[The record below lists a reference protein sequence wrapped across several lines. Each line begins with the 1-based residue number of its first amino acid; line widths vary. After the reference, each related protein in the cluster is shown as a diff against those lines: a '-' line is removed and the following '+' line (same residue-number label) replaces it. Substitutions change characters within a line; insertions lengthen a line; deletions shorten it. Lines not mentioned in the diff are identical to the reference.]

1 MSNRLIC
8 ICNFVDEKEIRLL
21 LKKGAESTKD
31 IQNLTRAGT
40 SCGRCLP
47 LIDELVAQHQKGKPK
62 VRQEKLGFGPL
73 KDQII

>member
-8 ICNFVDEKEIRLL
+8 ICNFVDEKEIKSL
-21 LKKGAESTKD
+21 LKRGAKSTKD

-47 LIDELVAQHQKGKPK
+47 LIDELIVQNPKKKLK
-62 VRQEKLGFGPL
+62 VRQQKLDFEP
-73 KDQII
+73 

>member
-8 ICNFVDEKEIRLL
+8 FCNLVDEKEIIALL
-21 LKKGAESTKD
+21 NKGAVSTKE

-47 LIDELVAQHQKGKPK
+47 LIDEIVAVHLKGKSK
-62 VRQEKLGFGPL
+62 DRQGKLDLGF
-73 KDQII
+73 